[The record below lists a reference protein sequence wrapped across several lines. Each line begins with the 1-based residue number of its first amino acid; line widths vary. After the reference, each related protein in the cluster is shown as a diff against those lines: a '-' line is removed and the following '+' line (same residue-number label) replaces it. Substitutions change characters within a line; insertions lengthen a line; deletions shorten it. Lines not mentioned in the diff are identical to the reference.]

1 MSPSK
6 SLRPFLKTQRRDSLS
21 ILESIDEKYLPVF
34 RGLRLAHI
42 ITDFKCAGTLENE
55 NIIPRSWIN
64 QEYRSQWLR
73 MLRVENS
80 FDAGECILLILHF
93 LLILQNL
100 KMRIQLF

>member
-1 MSPSK
+1 MGSSK
-6 SLRPFLKTQRRDSLS
+6 SSRPFLKTQRKDSLS

-34 RGLRLAHI
+34 QGLRLAHI

-80 FDAGECILLILHF
+80 FDAGECYFSKNCLLFFFKI
-93 LLILQNL
+93 
-100 KMRIQLF
+100 